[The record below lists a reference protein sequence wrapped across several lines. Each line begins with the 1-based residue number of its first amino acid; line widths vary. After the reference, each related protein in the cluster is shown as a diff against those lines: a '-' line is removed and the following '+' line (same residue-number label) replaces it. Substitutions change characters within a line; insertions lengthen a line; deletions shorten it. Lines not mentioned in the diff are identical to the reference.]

1 MQDLKIYTL
10 GPAYAHGETR
20 KSPAVDGIVLRDPDG
35 KELRLATILTE
46 EEREIAR
53 KICLIFKQNICG
65 FDIIRWRG
73 KSYVCDVNGWSFVK
87 GNARYYDKA
96 ARIMRKM
103 CLASEPGRAALAVD
117 PSIELGA
124 IIPSTAFQDGEN
136 NDVCR
141 AMVAIFRHADRT
153 PKQKLKIAI
162 DDELLLG
169 FFPENRAA
177 SDCSNSTSPM
187 PISPRNPSSP
197 NPLGPWGGGWYV
209 HRQMPAASYRL
220 SHGVSFLT

>member
-87 GNARYYDKA
+87 GNARCCSHHA
-96 ARIMRKM
+96 
-103 CLASEPGRAALAVD
+103 E
-117 PSIELGA
+117 
-124 IIPSTAFQDGEN
+124 
-136 NDVCR
+136 DV
-141 AMVAIFRHADRT
+141 F
-153 PKQKLKIAI
+153 
-162 DDELLLG
+162 
-169 FFPENRAA
+169 
-177 SDCSNSTSPM
+177 S
-187 PISPRNPSSP
+187 
-197 NPLGPWGGGWYV
+197 
-209 HRQMPAASYRL
+209 
-220 SHGVSFLT
+220 